1 MTWTP
6 TDTRALRT
14 LLVLAPDES
23 QKLATRLDPLCQRA
37 AAEIE
42 RLTARTAELE
52 PDNRRLWNALR
63 SLKEFA
69 YKLGEAVT
77 GECEP

>member
-1 MTWTP
+1 MSMGEGKLSRSGHEESLRISAEY
-6 TDTRALRT
+6 RAGFR
-14 LLVLAPDES
+14 EGE
-23 QKLATRLDPLCQRA
+23 RRA

-42 RLTARTAELE
+42 RLSAHAAKLE
-52 PDNRRLWNALR
+52 SDNRRLWNALR
-63 SLKEFA
+63 SLKEFT